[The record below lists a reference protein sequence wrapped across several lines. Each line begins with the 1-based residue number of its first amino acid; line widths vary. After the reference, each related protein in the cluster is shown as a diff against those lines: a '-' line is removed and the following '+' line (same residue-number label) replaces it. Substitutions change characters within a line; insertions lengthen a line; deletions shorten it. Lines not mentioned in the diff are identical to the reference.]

1 MKKII
6 GFLIVVVLFG
16 CASKKDE
23 STTHLTLQK
32 NILSEEFSFKIKEIV
47 SDSRCPEGMNCVWAG
62 EVELILS
69 IYKDNVFYKD
79 ETLTINFKNF
89 PENKWILE
97 RYTSSKTI
105 KTIEV
110 LPQKKQGVEI
120 KLEDYLLK
128 IEFEN

>member
-97 RYTSSKTI
+97 
-105 KTIEV
+105 
-110 LPQKKQGVEI
+110 
-120 KLEDYLLK
+120 
-128 IEFEN
+128 